1 MSEKQL
7 TQSQQEFREYCA
19 RWLEEN
25 KPEPHPIPL
34 PQAAYEVTDPS
45 HLTYLQ
51 DWHCLLYTSPS
62 PRDMRRSRMP
72 SSA

>member
-25 KPEPHPIPL
+25 KPEPHPIP
-34 PQAAYEVTDPS
+34 PVSYT
-45 HLTYLQ
+45 HLTLP
-51 DWHCLLYTSPS
+51 TI
-62 PRDMRRSRMP
+62 RMV
-72 SSA
+72 